1 MEYIDGQSLDYEKFG
16 RLSRSRQMNLVNQLT
31 SGATEN
37 WPDFWIRSLRQGNRV
52 LDLSDVTQHDW
63 HRGQILLHTRAIT
76 NIDHVVLI
84 DFGSATQTWEIEI
97 INNASNFFG
106 AMSIFLNDAEKFGLG
121 EWLILDCFGEPD
133 D

>member
-1 MEYIDGQSLDYEKFG
+1 MEYIDEQSLDYEKFG

-52 LDLSDVTQHDW
+52 LDLADVTQHDW
-63 HRGQILLHTRAIT
+63 HRGQILLHTSPIT

-106 AMSIFLNDAEKFGLG
+106 AMSVFFNDAEKFGLD
-121 EWLILDCFGEPD
+121 E
-133 D
+133 